1 MCIRDRSKKMLN
13 FDKESIKVVKG
24 DTTGAIKVNG
34 VLTIVGLA
42 DEF

>member
-1 MCIRDRSKKMLN
+1 MLN
-13 FDKESIKVVKG
+13 FDKETIKVVKAN
-24 DTTGAIKVNG
+24 TTGAIKVNG